1 MSGHYQLL
9 KLLREQG
16 HRLTPQREMVI
27 LALHEANGHLS
38 AEEIHARVQKQ
49 NPCVDLSTVYRTLE
63 LLREMGIVSQF
74 QAENHLA
81 LYELSVRSP
90 HHHLICK
97 QCKAVIDIGAED
109 LQGFQQFL
117 LDRYGFK
124 ADLDHWVIE
133 GLCAR
138 CNAAE
143 ATAPRAAATITNC
156 EGGQNAHT

>member
-9 KLLREQG
+9 KMLRDQG

-38 AEEIHARVQKQ
+38 AEEIHACVQKQ
-49 NPCVDLSTVYRTLE
+49 NPCVDISTIYRTLE

-81 LYELSVRSP
+81 LYELSIRSP
-90 HHHLICK
+90 HHHLVCK
-97 QCKAVIDIGAED
+97 QCKAVIDIGVED
-109 LQGFQQFL
+109 LSGFQQLL

-138 CNAAE
+138 CDVHEAA
-143 ATAPRAAATITNC
+143 ACGAAATNIHC
-156 EGGQNAHT
+156 EGGQDAHS

>member
-9 KLLREQG
+9 KMLRDQG

-38 AEEIHARVQKQ
+38 AEEIHACVQKQ
-49 NPCVDLSTVYRTLE
+49 NPCVDLSTIYRTLE

-81 LYELSVRSP
+81 LYELSARAP
-90 HHHLICK
+90 HHHLTCK
-97 QCKAVIDIGAED
+97 QCKAVIDIGVED
-109 LQGFQQFL
+109 LQSFQRFL
-117 LDRYGFK
+117 LDRYGFR
-124 ADLDHWVIE
+124 ANLDHCVIE

-138 CNAAE
+138 CRAAE
-143 ATAPRAAATITNC
+143 ASAPGTAAITNHC
-156 EGGQNAHT
+156 EGGQDAHS

>member
-9 KLLREQG
+9 KMLRDQG

-49 NPCVDLSTVYRTLE
+49 NPCVDVSTTYRTLE

-74 QAENHLA
+74 QSENHLA

-97 QCKAVIDIGAED
+97 QCKAVIDMDQED
-109 LQGFQQFL
+109 LAGLKQFL
-117 LDRYGFK
+117 LARYGFK
-124 ADLDHWVIE
+124 ADLDHCVIE
-133 GLCAR
+133 GVCAR
-138 CNAAE
+138 CSVDGAA
-143 ATAPRAAATITNC
+143 APQAAATNIYR
-156 EGGQNAHT
+156 EGGQDAHS